1 MFAICSSCKW
11 LQAVSPII
19 GFRRITGTNPHFMLT
34 QLEPVQYQ
42 AVQTGVYNHSYACTP
57 VLKPVQ
63 YNNLGVAHYTR
74 SSTEPITSSNL

>member
-1 MFAICSSCKW
+1 
-11 LQAVSPII
+11 
-19 GFRRITGTNPHFMLT
+19 MLT
-34 QLEPVQYQ
+34 KLEPVQYQ
-42 AVQTGVYNHSYACTP
+42 AVQTGVYNHSYACPP